1 MSLFKKR
8 DKMNGGIGRFAPHSP
23 TLSWYPQKP
32 QIFGLVGVLTDLP
45 IALLTET
52 IDRLKQ
58 DSSNVKAA
66 LWFAQQA
73 QAKIS

>member
-1 MSLFKKR
+1 
-8 DKMNGGIGRFAPHSP
+8 
-23 TLSWYPQKP
+23 
-32 QIFGLVGVLTDLP
+32 VLTDLP